1 MLESIFTV
9 SFLTALLASGMRMA
23 VPLMYAGL
31 GEMVSEK
38 SGVLN
43 IGMEGVMIC
52 GAFFS
57 FAGAY
62 FTGSLFLGLL
72 IGMLAGML
80 VGLLH
85 AFLCVYGKSNQTV
98 SGLAINMV
106 GLGITSY
113 LYKLMCNNYSHMQ
126 IEILPQLNIPLLEKI
141 PVIGPAFFQQDIL
154 TYVVYILMI
163 AAFVFYRFTRTGL
176 SMAAIGEKP
185 MAADAAGIHVER
197 NQFIACAVN
206 GLLAGAGGAYMIIAQ
221 LGLFTDNM
229 TAGRGYI
236 ALATVILGRYCPG
249 GVFLAALLFGVAN
262 GAQIRLQALGVELPM
277 QLLAMLPYV
286 ITLIALLATSRRSR
300 EPESLAVPYIRG
312 GR

>member
-1 MLESIFTV
+1 MLEKIFTV
-9 SFLTALLASGMRMA
+9 SFLTALLTSGVRMA

-43 IGMEGVMIC
+43 IGMEGVMLC

-57 FAGAY
+57 FAAAY
-62 FTGSLFLGLL
+62 FTGNLLVGLL
-72 IGMLAGML
+72 AGMLAGML
-80 VGLLH
+80 ISLLH
-85 AFLCVYGKSNQTV
+85 ALLCVKGKQNQTV
-98 SGLAINMV
+98 SGLAINMI

-113 LYKLMCNNYSHMQ
+113 LYKLMCNAFPRMQ
-126 IEILPQLNIPLLEKI
+126 VNILPQMNFPILCKI
-141 PVIGPAFFQQDIL
+141 PVIGPAFFQQDL
-154 TYVVYILMI
+154 LAYAAYILLL
-163 AAFVFYRFTRTGL
+163 AAFVFYRYTRVGL
-176 SMAAIGEKP
+176 NMAAIGEKP

-197 NQFIACAVN
+197 FQWIACAVN
-206 GLLAGAGGAYMIIAQ
+206 GLLGGAGGAYMIIAQ
-221 LGLFTDNM
+221 LGAFSDNM

-236 ALATVILGRYCPG
+236 ALAVVILGRYCPQ

-262 GAQIRLQALGVELPM
+262 GAQIRLQALGVNVPM

-286 ITLIALLATSRRSR
+286 ITLIALLITSGRSR
-300 EPESLAVPYIRG
+300 EPESLAKPYIRG

>member
-206 GLLAGAGGAYMIIAQ
+206 GLLGGAGGAYMIIAQ

>member
-1 MLESIFTV
+1 MIDKIFTI
-9 SFLTALLASGMRMA
+9 SFLTALLASGVRMA
-23 VPLMYAGL
+23 IPLMYAGL

-43 IGMEGVMIC
+43 IGLEGVMLC

-62 FTGSLFLGLL
+62 FTGSLFLGLI
-72 IGMLAGML
+72 IGMIAGML

-85 AFLCVYGKSNQTV
+85 AFVCVYGKQNQTV
-98 SGLAINMV
+98 SGLAINMI

-113 LYKLMCNNYSHMQ
+113 LYKLMCDRFSHMQ
-126 IEILPQLNIPLLEKI
+126 IEVLPQLNIPLLSDI

-154 TYVVYILMI
+154 AYVVYILLI

-176 SMAAIGEKP
+176 GMAAIGEKP

-197 NQFIACAVN
+197 KQFLACAIN
-206 GLLAGAGGAYMIIAQ
+206 GLLGGAGGAYMIVAQ
-221 LGLFTDNM
+221 LGLFSDNM

-249 GVFLAALLFGVAN
+249 GVFLASLLFGVAN

-286 ITLIALLATSRRSR
+286 ITLLALLITSGRSR